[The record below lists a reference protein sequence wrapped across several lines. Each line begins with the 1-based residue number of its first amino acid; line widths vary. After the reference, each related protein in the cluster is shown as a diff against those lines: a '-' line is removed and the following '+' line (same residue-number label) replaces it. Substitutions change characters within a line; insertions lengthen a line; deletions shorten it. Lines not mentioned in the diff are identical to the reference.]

1 METTYLGLMHNYNMK
16 QNTKDW
22 IHYGM
27 AVTFLVSAIVLAFV
41 SFIALRHIHNTV
53 LVYVGEAS
61 TFTAAV
67 FGIALVARHEI
78 DKRVDEIRREMRG
91 GGDGD

>member
-1 METTYLGLMHNYNMK
+1 MK

-22 IHYGM
+22 IHY
-27 AVTFLVSAIVLAFV
+27 ASAIAFLTSAIVLAFV
-41 SFIALRHIHNTV
+41 SFLTLEIIHNTV

-78 DKRVDEIRREMRG
+78 DKRVDEIRRDMMKG
-91 GGDGD
+91 GSDGD

>member
-1 METTYLGLMHNYNMK
+1 MR

-27 AVTFLVSAIVLAFV
+27 AVTFLTSAIVLAFV
-41 SFIALRHIHNTV
+41 SFFVLEFIHNTV

-78 DKRVDEIRREMRG
+78 EKQVNEIKREMRG
-91 GGDGD
+91 EQGDGD

>member
-1 METTYLGLMHNYNMK
+1 MR

-27 AVTFLVSAIVLAFV
+27 AVTFLTSAIVLAFV
-41 SFIALRHIHNTV
+41 SFFALEFIHNTV

-91 GGDGD
+91 GRDGD

>member
-1 METTYLGLMHNYNMK
+1 MK

-27 AVTFLVSAIVLAFV
+27 AVTFLTSAIVLAFV
-41 SFIALRHIHNTV
+41 SFFVLQYIHNTV

-78 DKRVDEIRREMRG
+78 DKRVNEIRREMKG
-91 GGDGD
+91 EQDGD

>member
-1 METTYLGLMHNYNMK
+1 MK

-27 AVTFLVSAIVLAFV
+27 AVTFLTSAIVLAFV
-41 SFIALRHIHNTV
+41 SFVTLELIHNTV

-78 DKRVDEIRREMRG
+78 DKRVNEIKREMRG
-91 GGDGD
+91 EQGDGD

>member
-1 METTYLGLMHNYNMK
+1 MK

-27 AVTFLVSAIVLAFV
+27 AVTFLTSAIVLAFV
-41 SFIALRHIHNTV
+41 SFFVLQMVHNTV

-78 DKRVDEIRREMRG
+78 DKRVDEIKQEMK
-91 GGDGD
+91 GDSKEQ

>member
-1 METTYLGLMHNYNMK
+1 MK

-27 AVTFLVSAIVLAFV
+27 AVTFLTSGIVISFV
-41 SFIALRHIHNTV
+41 SFFMLQIIHNTV

-61 TFTAAV
+61 TFAAAV

-78 DKRVDEIRREMRG
+78 DKRVNELTKKFEDKG
-91 GGDGD
+91 NGDTTEA

>member
-1 METTYLGLMHNYNMK
+1 MK
-16 QNTKDW
+16 RNTKDW
-22 IHYGM
+22 IHY
-27 AVTFLVSAIVLAFV
+27 ASAIAFLTSAIVL
-41 SFIALRHIHNTV
+41 SFTNFLLEHYIHNSV

-61 TFTAAV
+61 TFCAAV

-78 DKRVDEIRREMRG
+78 DKSVDEIRREMKG

>member
-1 METTYLGLMHNYNMK
+1 MK

-27 AVTFLVSAIVLAFV
+27 AVTFLTSAIVLAFV
-41 SFIALRHIHNTV
+41 SFFVLQMVHNTV

-78 DKRVDEIRREMRG
+78 DKRVDEIRRDIMKG
-91 GGDGD
+91 GSDGD